1 MTRKQAE
8 EESSKFAEQL
18 QRSLL
23 QTIRAIALT
32 IEKRDPYTAGH
43 QERVAELAVK
53 IGREMGMD
61 DDELEGL
68 KLGALIHD
76 IGKISIPA
84 EILSRP
90 GKLEPEMFGII
101 KTHPRSGYDIIR
113 GIDFPWPL
121 ADVVLQHHER
131 MDGSGYPDGLKGD
144 EILLDAR
151 ILAVADIVEAMAS
164 HRPYR
169 AGLGFERALEEVEN
183 GKGTLY
189 DTQVVDACQKVFR
202 DVENMEEWVRS
213 TEKR

>member
-1 MTRKQAE
+1 
-8 EESSKFAEQL
+8 
-18 QRSLL
+18 
-23 QTIRAIALT
+23 
-32 IEKRDPYTAGH
+32 
-43 QERVAELAVK
+43 
-53 IGREMGMD
+53 MGMD

>member
-1 MTRKQAE
+1 
-8 EESSKFAEQL
+8 
-18 QRSLL
+18 
-23 QTIRAIALT
+23 
-32 IEKRDPYTAGH
+32 
-43 QERVAELAVK
+43 
-53 IGREMGMD
+53 
-61 DDELEGL
+61 
-68 KLGALIHD
+68 LIHD

-189 DTQVVDACQKVFR
+189 DTQVVDACQRVFR
-202 DVENMEEWVRS
+202 DVENMEDWVRS

>member
-1 MTRKQAE
+1 
-8 EESSKFAEQL
+8 
-18 QRSLL
+18 
-23 QTIRAIALT
+23 
-32 IEKRDPYTAGH
+32 
-43 QERVAELAVK
+43 
-53 IGREMGMD
+53 
-61 DDELEGL
+61 
-68 KLGALIHD
+68 
-76 IGKISIPA
+76 
-84 EILSRP
+84 
-90 GKLEPEMFGII
+90 MFGII

-189 DTQVVDACQKVFR
+189 DTQVVDACQRVFR
-202 DVENMEEWVRS
+202 DVENMEDWVRS